1 MGEPTEAAR
10 DEDTLT
16 LLRWGLDR
24 FSRVGVLDRKR
35 ALARADVEY
44 RDETA
49 RLVPGRPVVITVR
62 DGQRLRRRVTAPDE
76 VEGPLSKGERVG
88 TVTVL
93 LDGEPVR
100 RVALVTASEVPG
112 AGTLRVILSELGV
125 PLTLLIALGILVA
138 AILAMLRVRIR
149 IRKIA
154 K

>member
-1 MGEPTEAAR
+1 
-10 DEDTLT
+10 
-16 LLRWGLDR
+16 
-24 FSRVGVLDRKR
+24 
-35 ALARADVEY
+35 
-44 RDETA
+44 
-49 RLVPGRPVVITVR
+49 VR

>member
-1 MGEPTEAAR
+1 
-10 DEDTLT
+10 
-16 LLRWGLDR
+16 
-24 FSRVGVLDRKR
+24 
-35 ALARADVEY
+35 
-44 RDETA
+44 
-49 RLVPGRPVVITVR
+49 
-62 DGQRLRRRVTAPDE
+62 
-76 VEGPLSKGERVG
+76 VG

>member
-1 MGEPTEAAR
+1 V
-10 DEDTLT
+10 
-16 LLRWGLDR
+16 
-24 FSRVGVLDRKR
+24 SVLDRKR